1 RNGAMIQLSP
11 SSINPSGAIWASPF
25 ALIVVTIV
33 STIRGILLLL
43 AGSFERGAFRGVL
56 REILGLAVGGDTPI
70 ERAILRIAFGQRPRN
85 LRLGE
90 LVAEVER
97 VRAVLLHAE
106 LVEQLERIGSHMMT
120 VAIVDVDVGRP

>member
-1 RNGAMIQLSP
+1 MIQFSP
-11 SSINPSGAIWASPF
+11 SSISPSGAMCASPF
-25 ALIVVTIV
+25 ALVVVTIV

-120 VAIVDVDVGRP
+120 VAIVD